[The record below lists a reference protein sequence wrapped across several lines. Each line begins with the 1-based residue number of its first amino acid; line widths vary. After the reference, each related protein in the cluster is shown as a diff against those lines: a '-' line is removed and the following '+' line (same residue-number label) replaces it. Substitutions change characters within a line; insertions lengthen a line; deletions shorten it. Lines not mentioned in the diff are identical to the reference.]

1 MDYNNYSTT
10 NKDNKMNISVSG
22 NFNLETEHLVL
33 MVDGKRVYDAI
44 PTDSVMFFNVLG
56 LEDESHIFDG
66 DMMHFTQAV
75 QEEWVNQSLE
85 ELENPCRG

>member
-1 MDYNNYSTT
+1 
-10 NKDNKMNISVSG
+10 MNISVSG

-33 MVDGKRVYDAI
+33 MVDGKRVYDA
-44 PTDSVMFFNVLG
+44 PVDDGVMFFNTLA

-75 QEEWVNQSLE
+75 QEEWVHEAME